1 MPATKINILELTAS
15 LYIYIYVYDIGMIFA
30 FVYSSTDIYIYKNN
44 MKGGIPPVCHMCLVL
59 YMLQN
64 LHPLIKGFYIAF
76 CTP

>member
-15 LYIYIYVYDIGMIFA
+15 LYIYIYDIGMIFA
-30 FVYSSTDIYIYKNN
+30 FVYIHLQIYTNN
-44 MKGGIPPVCHMCLVL
+44 KKGGIPPVCHMCLVL